1 MDTETKKRIVD
12 YCTKWAEISLDADKP
27 RTQKQDLKYFEDK
40 DELFEKICD
49 ELGDEGSKMVFQVV
63 SNKLD
68 EIGKRK
74 DNRTPDF
81 RDVIIDQDNN
91 VEFPEPPPPTPE
103 PTPET
108 QPTQETKSNSPVTQG
123 Q

>member
-1 MDTETKKRIVD
+1 MD